1 MSAEAD
7 KAPRARAKSSS
18 RSSHSESSPKT
29 RPGAGAVLQAGAA
42 LLWLPQAA
50 LLAYALDIMT
60 GDGALRQVIWIAA
73 AVFGI
78 GILRAA
84 LDAAGNR
91 FAFNAARATLSAMR
105 QRAVAALGSRSP
117 LDSTRPGSG
126 FAASVIAE
134 QAEAIVPYL
143 ARFQPV
149 RLRVS
154 IVPLVILAA
163 VLWFSWAAALVLL
176 VAAPLI
182 PIFMALIGWRAK
194 AASEAQLAELGGMN
208 GFLLDRLRGLATIRA
223 FGAVDLT
230 ARRLRDN
237 AEALRRRTM
246 AVLRI
251 AFLSSAVL
259 ELFSALGVAMVA
271 VYIGFHLLGQ
281 LDFGAW
287 GGKLSLG
294 EGFFILLLAPA
305 FFEPLRDLSAVWH
318 DRAAGEAAMKALEA
332 LGEEGTAMVGGVQ
345 PKRPSSACRH
355 LLPAGGEK
363 GQAATSMSP
372 SPRLRGEG
380 KGEGQIAPHSLHLTN
395 LRFHHAGSKDLLF
408 DGFNLS
414 VASGEH
420 VALFGPSGCGKSS
433 LLALIA
439 GLVTA
444 EAGRIM
450 VGGVPLDRETAADLR
465 GHMAWVGQRPHI
477 FAGSAEANVT
487 LGREG
492 MDRVRVDAA
501 LHLAE
506 LGRIETVRDRARIG
520 ENGVGLS
527 GGEAL
532 RLALARAALNADA
545 GIILADEPTAHLD
558 SHTAAKI
565 TESLLALAE
574 GRILIVATHDRALSA
589 RMDRIITL
597 DDVRVASC
605 AKARR
610 RTAQ

>member
-1 MSAEAD
+1 MSAEVD

-91 FAFNAARATLSAMR
+91 LAFNAARATLSAMR

-117 LDSTRPGSG
+117 LDSTRPASG

-149 RLRVS
+149 RLRVT

-223 FGAVDLT
+223 FGAVELT

-305 FFEPLRDLSAVWH
+305 FFDPLRDLSAVWH
-318 DRAAGEAAMKALEA
+318 DRAAGEAAMNALEA
-332 LGEEGTAMVGGVQ
+332 LWKDGAPMVCGTASRSPVPVQEPVTLELSNIRFRHTGGSDWV
-345 PKRPSSACRH
+345 
-355 LLPAGGEK
+355 
-363 GQAATSMSP
+363 
-372 SPRLRGEG
+372 
-380 KGEGQIAPHSLHLTN
+380 
-395 LRFHHAGSKDLLF
+395 F

-414 VASGEH
+414 VAPGEH

-450 VGGVPLDRETAADLR
+450 VGGVPLDRETAAELR

-492 MDRVRVDAA
+492 MDRARVDAA

-532 RLALARAALNADA
+532 RLALARAALNSGA

-565 TESLLALAE
+565 TEGLLALAE
-574 GRILIVATHDRALSA
+574 GRILIVATHDRALAA

-597 DDVRVASC
+597 DDVGSASG
-605 AKARR
+605 AKASR

>member
-1 MSAEAD
+1 
-7 KAPRARAKSSS
+7 
-18 RSSHSESSPKT
+18 
-29 RPGAGAVLQAGAA
+29 VLQAGAA

-50 LLAYALDIMT
+50 LLAYALDIIT
-60 GDGALRQVIWIAA
+60 DDGARRQIIWVAA
-73 AVFGI
+73 AIFGI

-91 FAFNAARATLSAMR
+91 LAFKAARATLAAMR
-105 QRAVAALGSRSP
+105 QRAIAALGARSP
-117 LDSTRPGSG
+117 LDTARPASG

-149 RLRVS
+149 RLRVT
-154 IVPLVILAA
+154 IVPLAILAA

-182 PIFMALIGWRAK
+182 PVFMALIGWRAK

-223 FGAVDLT
+223 FGAIDLT

-287 GGKLSLG
+287 GGKLSLAQ
-294 EGFFILLLAPA
+294 GFFILLLAPA

-318 DRAAGEAAMKALEA
+318 DRAAGEAAMKALGA
-332 LGEEGTAMVGGVQ
+332 LSEDGAPLV
-345 PKRPSSACRH
+345 
-355 LLPAGGEK
+355 
-363 GQAATSMSP
+363 
-372 SPRLRGEG
+372 G
-380 KGEGQIAPHSLHLTN
+380 KGEVRSPVPVRKPVSLQLSN
-395 LRFHHAGSKDLLF
+395 IRFRHAGSNDLLF
-408 DGFNLS
+408 DDFSLS
-414 VASGEH
+414 IAPGEH

-433 LLALIA
+433 LLALVA
-439 GLVTA
+439 GLVTP
-444 EAGRIM
+444 EEGRVT
-450 VGGVPLDRETAADLR
+450 VGGVPLNDETAADLR
-465 GHMAWVGQRPHI
+465 RHMAWVGQKPHI
-477 FAGSAEANVT
+477 FAGSAKANVT

-492 MDRVRVDAA
+492 MDRARVDAA
-501 LHLAE
+501 LHLAA
-506 LGRIETVRDRARIG
+506 LGTIETVRDRAIIG

-565 TESLLALAE
+565 TENLMALAE
-574 GRILIVATHDRALSA
+574 GRILVVATHDRALAA
-589 RMDRIITL
+589 RMDRVITF
-597 DDVRVASC
+597 DDAAASAAAQKKRVA
-605 AKARR
+605 R
-610 RTAQ
+610 

>member
-1 MSAEAD
+1 M
-7 KAPRARAKSSS
+7 
-18 RSSHSESSPKT
+18 
-29 RPGAGAVLQAGAA
+29 LQAGAA

-50 LLAYALDIMT
+50 LLAYALGIITD
-60 GDGALRQVIWIAA
+60 DGALRQMIWIAA

-91 FAFNAARATLSAMR
+91 LAFKVARATLSSMR
-105 QRAVAALGSRSP
+105 QRAIAALGGRSP
-117 LDSTRPGSG
+117 LDSGRPASG

-149 RLRVS
+149 RLRVM
-154 IVPLVILAA
+154 ILPLIILGV

-182 PIFMALIGWRAK
+182 PIFMALIGWRAN

-237 AEALRRRTM
+237 AESLRRRTM

-287 GGKLSLG
+287 GGKLSLA

-332 LGEEGTAMVGGVQ
+332 LSEDGAPVV
-345 PKRPSSACRH
+345 
-355 LLPAGGEK
+355 
-363 GQAATSMSP
+363 
-372 SPRLRGEG
+372 G
-380 KGEGQIAPHSLHLTN
+380 KGEVHSPVPVRKPVSLQLSN
-395 LRFHHAGSKDLLF
+395 IRFRHAGSDALLF
-408 DGFNLS
+408 DDFSLS
-414 VASGEH
+414 VAPGEH
-420 VALFGPSGCGKSS
+420 LALFGPSGCGKSS
-433 LLALIA
+433 LLALVA

-444 EAGRIM
+444 EEGRII
-450 VGGVPLDRETAADLR
+450 VSGTPLRDETAADLR
-465 GHMAWVGQRPHI
+465 RRMAWVGQKPHI
-477 FAGSAEANVT
+477 FAGSADANVT
-487 LGREG
+487 LGRDG
-492 MDRVRVDAA
+492 VDRARIAAA
-501 LHLAE
+501 LGLAA
-506 LGRIETVRDRARIG
+506 LGEIETVQDRALIG

-532 RLALARAALNADA
+532 RLALARAALNAEA

-558 SHTAAKI
+558 SRTAARI

-574 GRILIVATHDRALSA
+574 GRLLIVATHDRALA
-589 RMDRIITL
+589 ERMDRVIML
-597 DDVRVASC
+597 DGAGVASHVETRKR
-605 AKARR
+605 AAR
-610 RTAQ
+610 

>member
-1 MSAEAD
+1 M
-7 KAPRARAKSSS
+7 
-18 RSSHSESSPKT
+18 
-29 RPGAGAVLQAGAA
+29 LQAGAA

-50 LLAYALDIMT
+50 LLAYALDIIT
-60 GDGALRQVIWIAA
+60 DDGARRQIIWVAA
-73 AVFGI
+73 AIFGI

-91 FAFNAARATLSAMR
+91 LAFKAARATLAAMR
-105 QRAVAALGSRSP
+105 QRAIAALGARSP
-117 LDSTRPGSG
+117 LDTARPASG

-149 RLRVS
+149 RLRVT
-154 IVPLVILAA
+154 IVPLAILAA

-182 PIFMALIGWRAK
+182 PVFMALIGWRAK

-223 FGAVDLT
+223 FGAIDLT

-287 GGKLSLG
+287 GGKLSLAQ
-294 EGFFILLLAPA
+294 GFFILLLAPA

-318 DRAAGEAAMKALEA
+318 DRAAGEAAMKALGA
-332 LGEEGTAMVGGVQ
+332 LSEDGAPLV
-345 PKRPSSACRH
+345 
-355 LLPAGGEK
+355 
-363 GQAATSMSP
+363 
-372 SPRLRGEG
+372 G
-380 KGEGQIAPHSLHLTN
+380 KGEVRSPVPVRKPVSLQLSN
-395 LRFHHAGSKDLLF
+395 IRFRHAGSNDLLF
-408 DGFNLS
+408 DDFSLS
-414 VASGEH
+414 IAPGEH

-433 LLALIA
+433 LLALVA
-439 GLVTA
+439 GLVTP
-444 EAGRIM
+444 EEGRVT
-450 VGGVPLDRETAADLR
+450 VGGVPLNDETAADLR
-465 GHMAWVGQRPHI
+465 RHMAWVGQKPHI
-477 FAGSAEANVT
+477 FAGSAKANVT

-492 MDRVRVDAA
+492 MDRARVDAA
-501 LHLAE
+501 LHLAA
-506 LGRIETVRDRARIG
+506 LGTIETVRDRAIIG

-565 TESLLALAE
+565 TENLMALAE
-574 GRILIVATHDRALSA
+574 GRILVVATHDRALAA
-589 RMDRIITL
+589 RMDRVITF
-597 DDVRVASC
+597 DDAAASAAAQKKRVA
-605 AKARR
+605 R
-610 RTAQ
+610 